1 MFSATGGMKRQ
12 ETGVLVGAAMI
23 GICMIIFGIAR
34 APFLLFVAAFVYGG
48 AISLANASS
57 QTIWQSRTPIEI
69 QGRVFSIRRMIAWG
83 LNPISI
89 LLSIPLA
96 VAVFAPLLSVGLGVW
111 NVGQI
116 WGNGQFGTHASFGVF
131 QPRHSR
137 GRLLSFSA
145 ISSSCACVYFQTRP
159 FGQIL
164 PK

>member
-1 MFSATGGMKRQ
+1 MKRQ

-116 WGNGQFGTHASFGVF
+116 WGNGQFGALGLMISMNGLLCFSVALVLLLANGLE
-131 QPRHSR
+131 SR
-137 GRLLSFSA
+137 ESVSVQEA
-145 ISSSCACVYFQTRP
+145 MQ
-159 FGQIL
+159 
-164 PK
+164 